1 MTLVPMEKRPVGDT
15 ETAFSVLGWGKMTL
29 KEILTGTG
37 SWLRTHRFETVG
49 RYAPALNDEGLLA
62 SHFEAEDNF
71 MDTRSA
77 GSPSEPVRISTV
89 TSLERR
95 DSTEKLQEG
104 FDQLVNQLQQ
114 INGHLNSQL
123 QQHEELMG
131 RVRELPQVLE
141 SLPSAIEN
149 QKHLTTQLLEQLRSS
164 TTKSQQF
171 IEAVEQIPAE
181 TTRQTDTLTMMN
193 HQLAAAAETDVQ
205 LAESFVKFK
214 GTLDRLNHNTV
225 SNTEGILQMSRTFA
239 ASDRYLKF
247 VIAKMNRRYAWTL
260 AMALSVC
267 AAVISALVGVI
278 FYVAG

>member
-1 MTLVPMEKRPVGDT
+1 
-15 ETAFSVLGWGKMTL
+15 MTL
-29 KEILTGTG
+29 KEILTGTS
-37 SWLRTHRFETVG
+37 SWLRAHRFETVG
-49 RYAPALNDEGLLA
+49 RCAPALNDEGLLA
-62 SHFEAEDNF
+62 SHFEVDEEF
-71 MDTRSA
+71 GDTRSA
-77 GSPSEPVRISTV
+77 GAASEPVRVSTV

-104 FDQLVNQLQQ
+104 FNRLVDQLQQ
-114 INGHLNSQL
+114 INGHLNHQL
-123 QQHEELMG
+123 EQHEELMG

-149 QKHLTTQLLEQLRSS
+149 QKHLTTQLLDQLRSS
-164 TTKSQQF
+164 NTKSQQF
-171 IEAVEQIPAE
+171 IEAIQHIPTE
-181 TTRQTDTLTMMN
+181 TARQTDTLTMMN

-205 LAESFVKFK
+205 MAESFLKFK
-214 GTLDRLNHNTV
+214 GTLDRLNNNTI

-267 AAVISALVGVI
+267 GAAICALVGVI
-278 FYVAG
+278 FYLAG

>member
-1 MTLVPMEKRPVGDT
+1 MTLVPVEKRPVGDT

-29 KEILTGTG
+29 KEILTGTS

-62 SHFEAEDNF
+62 SHFEAEDDF

-77 GSPSEPVRISTV
+77 GSPSEPVMVSTV

-95 DSTEKLQEG
+95 DSAEKLQEG
-104 FDQLVNQLQQ
+104 FDQLVGQLQQ

-123 QQHEELMG
+123 HQHEELMG
-131 RVRELPQVLE
+131 RVRELPHVLE

-149 QKHLTTQLLEQLRSS
+149 QKHLTTELLEQLRSS
-164 TTKSQQF
+164 TNKSQQF

-205 LAESFVKFK
+205 LAESFLKFK

-267 AAVISALVGVI
+267 GAVISALVVVV
-278 FYVAG
+278 FYLAG